1 MNKKNEKTLIPAN
14 KHKQRFSLDDLQLFL
29 LSFPTLIW
37 YLLFCYL
44 PMFGLVI
51 AFKKYKVAPG
61 KGFLYSL
68 FKNSQW
74 VGLDNFRFLFAN
86 NKETTLNMF
95 RNTVGYN
102 IVFIILGIVVPVTL
116 AIMISHLRSQKL
128 AKVCQTAMFLPH
140 FMSWVVVGYFVFSF
154 LSTDNGLVN
163 RILIALGKDP
173 IKWYQGEAIGNPDD
187 YPLKLAKS
195 GITSWQNC
203 LADWISMEYLIG
215 LDWEAQGTDQE
226 LVVKSALQIPAWTER
241 LETIHKWY
249 EAGYINPDAAIT
261 ESMGRSIAG
270 VVQSGQ
276 GWFGA
281 ETVWSNA
288 RQKASYISRYDGPYL
303 STGSLRGSM
312 TAISSTTEHPA
323 EALALVQL
331 MNTDPAYREIAR
343 YGIEGKHYVRND
355 DGTVTKTDLGNTNM
369 SLWAYSQGFYN
380 VGPIEA
386 SAFESVPADPDM
398 WEKVFEGYADAT
410 VSAALGFTFD
420 YSSVDSQCLAI
431 ASIIEE
437 YKYELYT
444 GTSDPAVVV
453 PEMLD
458 RMFEVGLQDVL
469 DECQAQ
475 LDAFIAG

>member
-1 MNKKNEKTLIPAN
+1 MNIKNEKTLVPAN

-74 VGLDNFRFLFAN
+74 VGQDNFRFLFAN

-173 IKWYQGEAIGNPDD
+173 IKWYQGEAIGYWPYILVFLYMWKTVGYSMVVYLASIKGIDGSLYEAAVID
-187 YPLKLAKS
+187 GATKWQQTKYITVPLLKNIIIIMFIMAVGKIFNSDFGLFYRSTRNSNSLTSVFLTIDVYVFNSLFNSSKPVYGYISAAGFLQS
-195 GITSWQNC
+195 VLGCITMVIAN
-203 LADWISMEYLIG
+203 AIVRKID
-215 LDWEAQGTDQE
+215 AN
-226 LVVKSALQIPAWTER
+226 SAL
-241 LETIHKWY
+241 
-249 EAGYINPDAAIT
+249 
-261 ESMGRSIAG
+261 
-270 VVQSGQ
+270 
-276 GWFGA
+276 F
-281 ETVWSNA
+281 
-288 RQKASYISRYDGPYL
+288 
-303 STGSLRGSM
+303 
-312 TAISSTTEHPA
+312 
-323 EALALVQL
+323 
-331 MNTDPAYREIAR
+331 
-343 YGIEGKHYVRND
+343 
-355 DGTVTKTDLGNTNM
+355 
-369 SLWAYSQGFYN
+369 
-380 VGPIEA
+380 
-386 SAFESVPADPDM
+386 
-398 WEKVFEGYADAT
+398 
-410 VSAALGFTFD
+410 
-420 YSSVDSQCLAI
+420 
-431 ASIIEE
+431 
-437 YKYELYT
+437 
-444 GTSDPAVVV
+444 
-453 PEMLD
+453 
-458 RMFEVGLQDVL
+458 
-469 DECQAQ
+469 
-475 LDAFIAG
+475 